1 MRFILPFGTDLN
13 LYNFPLFFTSYTLL
27 FMSLLLSMF
36 YCVGLR
42 IFAASWLCGG
52 RMRLSFPC
60 IFNLEAHPVPDT
72 CQQLFCRV
80 PLAKQKQQ
88 QQWQQLL
95 NRLYIYL
102 LFLISPVFC
111 YSSCFCPLFKLA
123 NVLSPFLDAFLTVFL
138 LEFNLLVHR
147 FFFYLCLRCAV
158 LLGRSKCMHYRQTF
172 IHYNR
177 Q

>member
-1 MRFILPFGTDLN
+1 MRFMPFGTDLN

-60 IFNLEAHPVPDT
+60 RFNLEAHPVPDT
-72 CQQLFCRV
+72 C
-80 PLAKQKQQ
+80 
-88 QQWQQLL
+88 QQLL

-147 FFFYLCLRCAV
+147 FFLSLPALRCPD
-158 LLGRSKCMHYRQTF
+158 RS
-172 IHYNR
+172 I
-177 Q
+177 